1 LPLKLLNAYLPQPLD
16 IFYTLNA
23 PCLATNNCKKIRPAA
38 EFRISASGKNKLEE
52 NIIKWFNYC
61 RIV

>member
-1 LPLKLLNAYLPQPLD
+1 LPQPLD